1 MGKLGIYHAEM
12 SVTTAGELDLLI
24 QKATSESIPN
34 GELDL
39 PSAMEISDVVRSRRV
54 SPRDCMR
61 CLKKRIMSTTSNPNT
76 QLASWKLADICIKN
90 GGIPFIKEICS
101 REFMDTMEH
110 AILKS
115 HNNSE
120 LEELVT
126 KLFYELYVAF
136 KNDSQLNYVSRVY
149 DKLQAR
155 GVQFPQ
161 SGVDA
166 TMAMFD
172 SRTPADWVDSDACM
186 ICSRKF
192 TLINR
197 RHHCRSCG
205 GIYCQEHSSHRT
217 VLPDL
222 GIYESVRVCDNC
234 YEDYDLKKSSSSG
247 KKKHHGKRKKKTR
260 NDDYDEE
267 EQLRKAIELSLRE
280 SKGNIEPIV
289 PVMQSKTES
298 QAQSKA
304 AEEEDDPD
312 LKAAIEASLREAE
325 EEKRRRQTYA
335 LPAQQPQQKPVSTL
349 DKAPAIPNFDL
360 TTTEEEDIHL
370 FASLVERMKT
380 QSATEILEDNQIAK
394 LYQKVLGTRPKLN
407 SALNDSVRKYNT
419 LIDMNTKI
427 SDIMTIYD
435 TLLERQLNSINLSDR
450 YSVPQA
456 PLDPYSYYKE
466 NPGAYHQREQPSH
479 YQQPIPQPATPQ
491 TQQSQLPTKQQTT
504 DRLPESHLNQIKEI
518 DLSSSQQTNAL
529 HLPSE
534 PPYPVAEDDEAVP
547 EERLASKSNNL
558 DEEVTKPDTI
568 ATSPN
573 ATRKLSNGA
582 PYPVEE
588 DDDSAQLSEPKSS
601 ITNYNFP
608 TVPVRKIVQSEP
620 SPGIQENVP
629 VPSQSEE
636 KLLIEL

>member
-1 MGKLGIYHAEM
+1 M
-12 SVTTAGELDLLI
+12 SVTTVGELEDLI

-34 GELDL
+34 GEVDL
-39 PSAMEISDVVRSRRV
+39 PSAMEISDVIRSRRV
-54 SPRDCMR
+54 LPRDCMR
-61 CLKKRIMSTTSNPNT
+61 CLKKRIMSSTTNANI
-76 QLASWKLADICIKN
+76 QLASWKLVEICIKN

-101 REFMDTMEH
+101 REFMDMMEH

-115 HNNSE
+115 HDNRE
-120 LEELVT
+120 LEELVI
-126 KLFYELYVAF
+126 KLLYELYVAF

-161 SGVDA
+161 SSVDP
-166 TMAMFD
+166 TNSMAMFD

-186 ICSRKF
+186 ICSKKF

-205 GIYCQEHSSHRT
+205 GIYCQEHSSHRI

-222 GIYESVRVCDNC
+222 GIYEAVRVCDNC

-247 KKKHHGKRKKKTR
+247 KKKHHSKKKKKLR

-280 SKGNIEPIV
+280 SKGSIEPIV
-289 PVMQSKTES
+289 PVMQAKAEPKV
-298 QAQSKA
+298 QSST

-312 LKAAIEASLREAE
+312 LKAAIEASLKEAE
-325 EEKRRRQTYA
+325 EDKRRRQSYTA
-335 LPAQQPQQKPVSTL
+335 SAQRSQQKPVPASN
-349 DKAPAIPNFDL
+349 KAPVSPNFDL

-380 QSATEILEDNQIAK
+380 QSATEILEDNQLAK

-407 SALNDSVRKYNT
+407 NALNDSVRKYNV

-435 TLLERQLNSINLSDR
+435 ILLERQLNSINLSDR

-456 PLDPYSYYKE
+456 PSDPYSYYQE
-466 NPGAYHQREQPSH
+466 NSGAYHHREQPSH
-479 YQQPIPQPATPQ
+479 YQQHNSPSATSQ
-491 TQQSQLPTKQQTT
+491 MQQSQLPKQQTG
-504 DRLPESHLNQIKEI
+504 DRLPESHLNEIKEI
-518 DLSSSQQTNAL
+518 VVSPNQQANEL
-529 HLPSE
+529 NLPSE
-534 PPYPVAEDDEAVP
+534 PPYPMAEDDDAVP
-547 EERLASKSNNL
+547 EDRLAARSNEL
-558 DEEVTKPDTI
+558 DEEVFKPETI
-568 ATSPN
+568 ATSSN
-573 ATRKLSNGA
+573 RTRKLSNP
-582 PYPVEE
+582 PYPMEE
-588 DDDSAQLSEPKSS
+588 DDESEHVHEPKTS

-608 TVPVRKIVQSEP
+608 TVPIRKIVQEP

-629 VPSQSEE
+629 VPPQSEE

>member
-1 MGKLGIYHAEM
+1 M
-12 SVTTAGELDLLI
+12 SVTTIGELDLLI

-54 SPRDCMR
+54 SPKDCMR
-61 CLKKRIMSTTSNPNT
+61 CLKKRIMATTSNPNT

-90 GGIPFIKEICS
+90 GGIPFIKEVCS
-101 REFMDTMEH
+101 REFMDTMEN

-149 DKLQAR
+149 EKLQAR

-161 SGVDA
+161 SGLDP
-166 TMAMFD
+166 TNSMAMFD

-186 ICSRKF
+186 ICSRRF

-205 GIYCQEHSSHRT
+205 GIYCQEHSSRRID
-217 VLPDL
+217 LPDL
-222 GIYESVRVCDNC
+222 GIYEPVRVCDNC
-234 YEDYDLKKSSSSG
+234 YEDYDLKKSSTSG
-247 KKKHHGKRKKKTR
+247 KKKHHSKRKKKAR
-260 NDDYDEE
+260 SDDYDEE

-280 SKGNIEPIV
+280 SKGSIEPIV
-289 PVMQSKTES
+289 PVMQGKAEPQVQSKTV
-298 QAQSKA
+298 
-304 AEEEDDPD
+304 EEEEDPD
-312 LKAAIEASLREAE
+312 LKAAIEASLKEAE
-325 EEKRRRQTYA
+325 EERRRKETYA
-335 LPAQQPQQKPVSTL
+335 APAQQSQQKPVSALGET
-349 DKAPAIPNFDL
+349 PTTPNFDL
-360 TTTEEEDIHL
+360 TTSEEEDIHL

-380 QSATEILEDNQIAK
+380 QSATEILEDNQLAK

-407 SALNDSVRKYNT
+407 NALNDSVRKYNA

-456 PLDPYSYYKE
+456 PSDPYSYYQE
-466 NPGAYHQREQPSH
+466 NSGAYHQREQSSH
-479 YQQPIPQPATPQ
+479 YQQHIALPATSQ
-491 TQQSQLPTKQQTT
+491 TQQSQLPAKQQAG

-518 DLSSSQQTNAL
+518 DLSPSQQTNAL

-547 EERLASKSNNL
+547 GDRLDPISNEL
-558 DEEVTKPDTI
+558 DERVTRPETL
-568 ATSPN
+568 ATSSN
-573 ATRKLSNGA
+573 SSRKLSNGA
-582 PYPVEE
+582 PYPME
-588 DDDSAQLSEPKSS
+588 DDESEHVSQPKNS

-629 VPSQSEE
+629 APSQSEE